1 MLQPNT
7 NQNNSDRTLRKSQIE
22 ALKSLS
28 QLLIREISSLEEI
41 QANPA
46 AEINSSNKISLNA
59 ETQKFET
66 ELIRCALIRTMGKQ
80 NQAARLLGL
89 KYSTLSDKIKR
100 YKIDIAEV
108 LF

>member
-1 MLQPNT
+1 MFQSN
-7 NQNNSDRTLRKSQIE
+7 NHNNSDQTLRKAQIE

-41 QANPA
+41 QANLA
-46 AEINSSNKISLNA
+46 AEINRSNRISLNT
-59 ETQKFET
+59 ETQRFEI

-89 KYSTLSDKIKR
+89 KNSTLSDKIKR

-108 LF
+108 LV